1 MKSSG
6 THDNDQDQWEYQLD
20 KLNVDLNNMIL
31 SLAMAAF
38 FTWNVIIHM
47 NTTVLQDEKCSQTHN
62 LAIAVIF

>member
-47 NTTVLQDEKCSQTHN
+47 NTKKQCYKMKNVVRHT
-62 LAIAVIF
+62 I